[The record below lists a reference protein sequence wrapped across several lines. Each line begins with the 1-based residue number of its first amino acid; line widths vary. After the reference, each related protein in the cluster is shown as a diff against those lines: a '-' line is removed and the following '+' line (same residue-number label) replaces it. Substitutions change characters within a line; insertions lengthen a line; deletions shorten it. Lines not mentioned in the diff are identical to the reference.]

1 MKKAIS
7 LFLTMCFGVC
17 FCLSASAQSSGN
29 YICGAIETPNGIP
42 ADESGPQERGSYVPD
57 EYSPLPLEARA
68 KISSSVFTDNFFKT
82 STGEVYT
89 TFNGTIVD
97 ALGNPSTADTSVTI
111 ALYKYPEGT
120 LVQSHTYGSATQWS
134 NRILKWNGL
143 ERTYNY
149 YIKISKPFVLGTF
162 LDFTLG
168 VSQYP

>member
-1 MKKAIS
+1 MFRMNIRPFRWKR
-7 LFLTMCFGVC
+7 
-17 FCLSASAQSSGN
+17 AQK
-29 YICGAIETPNGIP
+29 
-42 ADESGPQERGSYVPD
+42 
-57 EYSPLPLEARA
+57 L
-68 KISSSVFTDNFFKT
+68 SSSVFTDNFFKT

-120 LVQSHTYGSATQWS
+120 LVQSHTYGSPTQWS

>member
-1 MKKAIS
+1 MKAARRNGGAMFRMNIRPFRWKR
-7 LFLTMCFGVC
+7 
-17 FCLSASAQSSGN
+17 AQK
-29 YICGAIETPNGIP
+29 
-42 ADESGPQERGSYVPD
+42 
-57 EYSPLPLEARA
+57 L
-68 KISSSVFTDNFFKT
+68 SSSVFTDNFFKT